1 MKGPWKRGGGGSVQ
15 LLTWP
20 QAVASLYVN
29 VNFKLLASY
38 FNFILRASLLTTKP
52 PHFNALRQDK
62 HKKKVESESLR
73 CPPESLSRSTYYIM
87 FIYYR
92 VHIEE
97 SQRPAAWHVARLGRH
112 YFLFLAVSYGLLLS
126 PLAWTFGTLMSPH
139 KNATM
144 RCRTCCSSSSSSG
157 S

>member
-1 MKGPWKRGGGGSVQ
+1 MKGPWKGGAVQ

-29 VNFKLLASY
+29 VNFELLASY
-38 FNFILRASLLTTKP
+38 FNFILLTTKP
-52 PHFNALRQDK
+52 PHFNAHRQDK
-62 HKKKVESESLR
+62 PKKKVESESLR

-87 FIYYR
+87 FIYYK

-112 YFLFLAVSYGLLLS
+112 YFPFLAVSFGLLLS

-144 RCRTCCSSSSSSG
+144 RCRTCCSSTSG

>member
-1 MKGPWKRGGGGSVQ
+1 M
-15 LLTWP
+15 
-20 QAVASLYVN
+20 ASLYVN

-38 FNFILRASLLTTKP
+38 FNFILRASAKKNRRILMHSP
-52 PHFNALRQDK
+52 RQA
-62 HKKKVESESLR
+62 KKKVESESLR
-73 CPPESLSRSTYYIM
+73 CPPESLSRSTCYIM

-97 SQRPAAWHVARLGRH
+97 SQRPAARHVARLGRH
-112 YFLFLAVSYGLLLS
+112 YFLFLAVSFGLLLS
-126 PLAWTFGTLMSPH
+126 PLAWTFGTSMSPH

-144 RCRTCCSSSSSSG
+144 RCRTCCSSSSSGG